1 MMNITKLPIDK
12 KFQANGE
19 LSKRM
24 LELIHEYDGEIS
36 LAEAIGVIEIVK
48 LTLIGEQESQQWA
61 ISYQMKF

>member
-48 LTLIGEQESQQWA
+48 LTLIGEQESQQWV

>member
-1 MMNITKLPIDK
+1 MMKIVKLPVDK

-48 LTLIGEQESQQWA
+48 LTLIGEQES
-61 ISYQMKF
+61 

>member
-1 MMNITKLPIDK
+1 MMRVVKLPVDK
-12 KFQANGE
+12 KFRSNGE

-48 LTLIGEQESQQWA
+48 LTLIGEQESQQ
-61 ISYQMKF
+61 

>member
-1 MMNITKLPIDK
+1 MMRVVKLPVDK
-12 KFQANGE
+12 KFQSNGE
-19 LSKRM
+19 LSKRL

>member
-1 MMNITKLPIDK
+1 MNITKLPIDK

-19 LSKRM
+19 LSKRL

-48 LTLIGEQESQQWA
+48 LTLIGEQESQQ
-61 ISYQMKF
+61 

>member
-19 LSKRM
+19 LSKRL

-48 LTLIGEQESQQWA
+48 LTLIGEQES
-61 ISYQMKF
+61 